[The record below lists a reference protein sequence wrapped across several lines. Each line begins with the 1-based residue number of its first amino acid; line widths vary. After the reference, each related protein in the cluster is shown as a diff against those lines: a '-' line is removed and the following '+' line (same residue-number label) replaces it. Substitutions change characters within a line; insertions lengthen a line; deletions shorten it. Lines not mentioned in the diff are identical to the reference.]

1 MGKGHGYLNEPP
13 KRPRAWVIR
22 LPGAFVGA
30 SGVVAKGSFQTIV
43 MAPTEDMA
51 WEVAMSCDVWEEL
64 PFQVDN
70 VQIFPKEPVING
82 SNSAH

>member
-1 MGKGHGYLNEPP
+1 
-13 KRPRAWVIR
+13 
-22 LPGAFVGA
+22 
-30 SGVVAKGSFQTIV
+30 
-43 MAPTEDMA
+43 MAATEDMA